1 LSEEK
6 STPVPAGTLFATYF
20 LGDDQLSDTTG
31 ASLRRVPRQDRSEQ
45 RFELILDTTAA
56 LIDELGYGNLTTSL
70 VAKRVG
76 MSGPGIYR
84 YFDGLEA
91 IATALATRNLQRY
104 IERASVVMADED
116 MTWEDALSGAVDVY
130 CDMHRTE
137 PGFRW
142 LRLGDAIDR
151 HLIDE
156 SESNRTVVA
165 RLMSQKFVPRYE
177 VGHRDDL
184 LQHVEIMIEIVD
196 SLTARAF
203 AGNPDGDQ
211 FFIDECRRIITQ
223 YLAEYLAATL
233 EEAEKQHRLA
243 EI

>member
-1 LSEEK
+1 M
-6 STPVPAGTLFATYF
+6 STEIV
-20 LGDDQLSDTTG
+20 G

-56 LIDELGYGNLTTSL
+56 LIDEMGYGNLSTSL

-91 IATALATRNLQRY
+91 IARALATRNLTRY
-104 IERASVVMADED
+104 LEKSAIVMSDD
-116 MTWEDALSGAVDVY
+116 KLTWEQALSGAVDVY

-151 HLIDE
+151 HLIDD

-165 RLMSQKFVPRYE
+165 KLMAEFFVPRYE

-184 LQHVEIMIEIVD
+184 LQHIEVMIEVVD

-203 AGNPDGDQ
+203 AVKPDGDQ
-211 FFIDECRRIITQ
+211 FFIDECRRIITD
-223 YLAEYLAATL
+223 YLSEYLAATL
-233 EEAEKQHRLA
+233 DEAEKQHRLA
-243 EI
+243 EL